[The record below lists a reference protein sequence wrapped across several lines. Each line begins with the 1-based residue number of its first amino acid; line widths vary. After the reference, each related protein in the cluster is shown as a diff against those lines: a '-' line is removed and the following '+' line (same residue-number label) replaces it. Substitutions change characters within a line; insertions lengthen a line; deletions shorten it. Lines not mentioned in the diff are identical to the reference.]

1 MSCSEVR
8 RQEQD
13 RHRHMK
19 PCGKDGYLLTPNT
32 LLTGQKQAENMK
44 SKAEQHQLKI
54 NKQATTEHLNREDRH
69 KSIISNNI
77 HFTYDLRDLNR
88 AAILRHHSQYF

>member
-19 PCGKDGYLLTPNT
+19 PCGKDGHLLTPNT
-32 LLTGQKQAENMK
+32 LLTGQKRAENMK

-69 KSIISNNI
+69 NSIISNNT
-77 HFTYDLRDLNR
+77 FYV
-88 AAILRHHSQYF
+88 